1 MKTQLFNENS
11 HNEFQH
17 HYTHIESKKLHYVT
31 LGEGPAVLLI
41 PGWPQT
47 WYAWHKVMV
56 ELAKQGYQAIAVDL
70 PGTGNSAPLDGSYD
84 TGRIAKIL
92 STLMTELEY
101 PTYSVVGHDI
111 GMWVAYALASDFPE
125 SVTRL
130 AVTEAVIPGL
140 APAPP
145 IFVEPS
151 ENIFL
156 WHFMFNQT
164 LDLPEA
170 LITGREDT
178 YLNYM
183 FDKWS
188 WHKDKVA
195 IETYIEAYKIPGRL
209 TAGFNYYRSIPET
222 IRQNKI
228 RETKSLDMPVLAI
241 GAEHATDNAPYET
254 MKKVS
259 PYLTSAIVKDCG
271 HFIMEEQSETF
282 SSLILDFLQQEKSHA
297 STC

>member
-17 HYTHIESKKLHYVT
+17 HYIHIESKKLHYVT

-47 WYAWHKVMV
+47 WYAWHKVMI
-56 ELAKQGYQAIAVDL
+56 ELAQQGYRAIAVDL

-92 STLMTELEY
+92 SMLMTQLEY

-170 LITGREDT
+170 LIAGREDT

-195 IETYIEAYKIPGRL
+195 TETYIEAYKIPGRL
-209 TAGFNYYRSIPET
+209 TAGFYY
-222 IRQNKI
+222 
-228 RETKSLDMPVLAI
+228 
-241 GAEHATDNAPYET
+241 
-254 MKKVS
+254 
-259 PYLTSAIVKDCG
+259 
-271 HFIMEEQSETF
+271 
-282 SSLILDFLQQEKSHA
+282 
-297 STC
+297 